1 MKRTGPTNPVL
12 QKLIVALRIAKTPI
26 WTRVADELERP
37 TRSQRAI
44 NLERIEKYAKDG
56 KRIILVPG
64 KVLSAGIL
72 KKKVTVAAW
81 QFSAQAVEKIKAAGG
96 QVMTIEELIKKAPKG
111 ENVRIIG

>member
-12 QKLIVALRIAKTPI
+12 KKLIVALRIAKQPI
-26 WTRVADELERP
+26 WARVADELERP
-37 TRSQRAI
+37 TRSRRAV
-44 NLERIEKYAKDG
+44 NLSRIENYADG
-56 KRIILVPG
+56 KRIVLVPG

-81 QFSAQAVEKIKAAGG
+81 QFSAQATEKIRQAGG
-96 QVMTIEELIKKAPKG
+96 QTMMIEELMKRSPKG